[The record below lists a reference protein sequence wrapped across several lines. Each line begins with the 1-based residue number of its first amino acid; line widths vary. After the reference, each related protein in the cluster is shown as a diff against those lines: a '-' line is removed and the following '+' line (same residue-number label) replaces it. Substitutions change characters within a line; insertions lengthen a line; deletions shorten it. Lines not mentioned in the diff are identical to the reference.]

1 MVTRHIG
8 RFRATY
14 TSKRC
19 DECGNVYKSQEL
31 ASLVAPSCNFG
42 YDVMVYAGNAL
53 FIEHSDINQIRGR
66 LLEENIMISGNEISY
81 LGKKFIAY
89 LAIAHRQSAGK
100 IKELMNANGGYILH
114 LDGTCD
120 KGRDPFLVSA
130 LDSVSDIV
138 LGNIKVPTEK
148 SEHIIPLLEQ
158 IKEMFGSP
166 LALVRDMSAAISRAI
181 NAVFPKRPDFICHY
195 HFLSD
200 IGGDLLKDDYA
211 MIRKRLKKHGITA
224 KLCRLGR
231 KLKEQLNDDPDIMG
245 AVDSEMNHPDL
256 FEPKYL
262 GRVPLISTYML
273 IQWILDGK
281 NQGHGYGFPFDRTH
295 AVFTQRLYEAYT
307 KIQEFKNVYL
317 RGNWRDNKPLWKLS
331 NNLEDVCSD
340 KLLHQAVDNL
350 QAKARVFDQL
360 RDAMRI
366 APKSGSDGLNSDSSD
381 EDMNTIKKCV
391 ENFRQTLTSNPKY
404 TDQNHYK
411 KMIAQI
417 DTYWDKLFADPI
429 VVDTPNGKVTIY
441 PQRTN
446 NIMERFFRD
455 FKRGDRKRTG
465 NISISKTLQA
475 MLADT
480 PLVRN
485 LKNPAYL
492 NILLDGCRSLEER
505 FARIDA
511 QQARDELNKAKNSP
525 EKIPAKIKK
534 LIATPQFL
542 ETIASLFKKRA

>member
-1 MVTRHIG
+1 
-8 RFRATY
+8 
-14 TSKRC
+14 
-19 DECGNVYKSQEL
+19 
-31 ASLVAPSCNFG
+31 
-42 YDVMVYAGNAL
+42 MVYAGNAL

-100 IKELMNANGGYILH
+100 IKELMNSNGGYILH